1 MSEFREDLLVTP
13 INKKRVIKI
22 IITAVLLVGAFA
34 FSSFF
39 FSFLWDSQRPPPSDR
54 LSEAED
60 EDVVLMMPP
69 FPYNLS
75 DFQNQL
81 PDLTPDQLQEL
92 LDMFDGDID
101 DLDLSNFSQTIIP
114 LLGSEVEVFRV
125 YDYDDYDDL
134 NEMSKNLW
142 RYECFDEFSGDGWH
156 STANSLIFDLYSFSN
171 HSTYY
176 WDSNLIR
183 LKIPLAPTIGINS
196 MVIPALFPTP
206 FIMEDLYANNLAS
219 TTLYKDSFNC
229 TTLDLDFILDDPVN
243 LSYNLF
249 GLDLPSDNE
258 VNNSAL
264 DEDITPSL
272 IKNKFLQFPSSKN
285 VYLNSNPFF
294 KSHYDILNTII
305 KVQDNTFEVANKIRN
320 YLQENFTIGIDA
332 LQNDPPTDTEDVVE
346 WFCEHREGLW
356 TEFASAF
363 TMFCRAF
370 NVSSRFI
377 DGFNSRG
384 IVEDWDM
391 EEMSPYFSVK
401 YKNIYN
407 WAEIYVPTDISG
419 SGMWVQMDI
428 TPLIDFN
435 LDVYSNSSV
444 FNRPS
449 YANITAVL
457 SSSNASVGSRRI
469 NFFDETMQRDL
480 GSVLTDINGEASIV
494 VDINNSQVVGPHII
508 FASYLSVFDY
518 TNYTVLGNVEVN
530 LTIIN
535 PPIVNI
541 SDSLPNNVNVQG
553 YIYDPINNQRI
564 QNAEV
569 NYLLFREGTFIRLF
583 NPFSPRSSFT
593 DNNGVFNTVL
603 NLNPSVLRGNYEI
616 RVDFNGTWDLYGF
629 PFTMSIINDSSNRM
643 DFDVT
648 DEKQFDLYF
657 YINDIEAWDFESP
670 SVSRD
675 STLELKARVL
685 NETGDPVQGE
695 IVDFYDHSQN
705 LYIGSNTTDVNG
717 VTTYNY
723 FIDNIAA
730 GPNKLYVQLGNLRNY
745 SYFILD
751 APISLNLDIWPL
763 NREISKRGTFN
774 RTFIIHGFIND
785 TENSLPVRFGE
796 LSLHLFD
803 GPLDVSHYLIQQAGS
818 LRSNLNGE
826 FFAVFRVD
834 DLTPTRNYTLQL
846 QSNGEFSY
854 IPPTPAPYYF
864 NLWSYVNFSR
874 ISNANFQLE
883 VYDPAE
889 IDDTFRIEGQHTLIQ
904 YNNSYPP
911 ATYNRGDLASFEVQI
926 NQSKDYA
933 PDGSIVTLRDIYTDT
948 NLGSHTFNYI
958 IDQGYYL
965 FVINTSSFHAGLH
978 RIEVEFESSSI
989 IYNVNSTYIVINETI
1004 NIDVVQNNLRIVRNS
1019 DNFIITGTVHES
1031 GINLRAL
1038 VVRIFLLESS
1048 EYGDNSSYLHLSTP
1062 YSILINDDGTFQ
1074 YTVNYID
1081 LNCPQG
1087 QYNITIYFGGS
1098 IYAPGIALSN
1108 YMETTISPL
1117 RDIDVIAGTQFIQ
1130 DTYYTQYESLY
1141 PDIWADHDVLYVI
1154 GNLTWDNGT
1163 ALSGMIVNVT
1173 VKRLDGSIVSYND
1186 TVVTDQYGGFTVS
1199 LYIDPVENW
1208 PTNRVD
1214 SEIWVYFDQ
1223 IVNGI
1228 NYVEQSEE
1236 QYL

>member
-1 MSEFREDLLVTP
+1 MSEFREDLLATA
-13 INKKRVIKI
+13 INTKRIIKI
-22 IITAVLLVGAFA
+22 LLTAVLLVTAFA
-34 FSSFF
+34 FSMVFF
-39 FSFLWDSQRPPPSDR
+39 NLLWDTQRPPPSDR
-54 LSEAED
+54 LSEAEE
-60 EDVVLMMPP
+60 EDVVLIMPP

-81 PDLTPDQLQEL
+81 PDLTLDQLQDL

-125 YDYDDYDDL
+125 YDYDDL

-156 STANSLIFDLYSFSN
+156 STANTVISDFYSFSN
-171 HSTYY
+171 YSIYY
-176 WDSNLIR
+176 WDSDLFQ
-183 LKIPLAPTIGINS
+183 LKIPLSPTIGINS
-196 MVIPALFPTP
+196 MVLPALFPTP
-206 FIMEDLYANNLAS
+206 FIMEDLYADNLAS
-219 TTLYKDSFNC
+219 TTLYKDNFNC
-229 TTLDLDFILDDPVN
+229 TTLDLDFILDGPVN
-243 LSYNLF
+243 LSYSLF

-264 DEDITPSL
+264 DEDITPSP

-285 VYLNSNPFF
+285 VYLNSHPFF

-305 KVQDNTFEVANKIRN
+305 KAQDNTFEVANKIRN

-332 LQNDPPTDTEDVVE
+332 LQNDPPTDNEDVVE
-346 WFCEHREGLW
+346 WFCEHGEGLW

-370 NVSSRFI
+370 NVSSRFV

-391 EEMSPYFSVK
+391 EEMRSYFSVK

-435 LDVYSNSSV
+435 LDAYSNSSV

-457 SSSNASVGSRRI
+457 SSSNASVENRRI
-469 NFFDETMQRDL
+469 NFFDETMQRGL

-508 FASYLSVFDY
+508 STSYLSVFNY
-518 TNYTVLGNVEVN
+518 TLYTVLGNVEVN
-530 LTIIN
+530 LTNVN
-535 PPIVNI
+535 PPVINI
-541 SDSLPNNVNVQG
+541 SDALPNTVNVQG

-569 NYLLFREGTFIRLF
+569 NYLLFREGTFIQIL

-593 DNNGVFNTVL
+593 NNNGVFNTVL
-603 NLNPSVLRGNYEI
+603 NLNPSVTRGNYEI
-616 RVDFNGTWDLYGF
+616 RVDFNGTWDLFGF
-629 PFTMSIINDSSNRM
+629 PFTMSNINGSSNRM

-657 YINDIEAWDFESP
+657 YINNIEAWDFESP
-670 SVSRD
+670 SVSRY

-695 IVDFYDHSQN
+695 TVEFYDHSQN

-717 VTTYNY
+717 FTTYNY

-730 GPNKLYVQLGNLRNY
+730 GPNKLYVQLRNLRNY

-751 APISLNLDIWPL
+751 TPISLNLDIWPL
-763 NREISKRGTFN
+763 NREISKRGTSD

-796 LSLHLFD
+796 LFLYLFD
-803 GPLDVSHYLIQQAGS
+803 GTLDVSYYLIQQTGS

-826 FFAVFRVD
+826 VYIVFSVD
-834 DLTPTRNYTLQL
+834 DLTPTKNYTLQI
-846 QSNGEFSY
+846 QFNGEFSY
-854 IPPTPAPYYF
+854 TPPAPYNF
-864 NLWSYVNFSR
+864 NLWSYINFSR

-889 IDDTFRIEGQHTLIQ
+889 IDDTFRIEGQHTLTQ
-904 YNNSYPP
+904 YNNSNPP
-911 ATYNRGDLASFEVQI
+911 ATYNRGDFASFEVQI
-926 NQSKDYA
+926 NQSIDYA
-933 PDGSIVTLRDIYTDT
+933 PDGSIVRLRDIYTDT
-948 NLGSHTFNYI
+948 ILGSHTFDYI

-989 IYNVNSTYIVINETI
+989 LYNVNSTYIVINEIIT
-1004 NIDVVQNNLRIVRNS
+1004 IDVDQNNLKIVRNS
-1019 DNFIITGTVHES
+1019 ENFIITGTVHEG
-1031 GINLRAL
+1031 GINLRGL
-1038 VVRIFLLESS
+1038 LVRIFLLESS
-1048 EYGDNSSYLHLSTP
+1048 EYGDNSSYLHLSSP
-1062 YSILINDDGTFQ
+1062 YSILINDDGIFQ
-1074 YTVNYID
+1074 YIVNYID

-1087 QYNITIYFGGS
+1087 QYYIIIYFGGS
-1098 IYAPGIALSN
+1098 INAPGITLLS
-1108 YMETTISPL
+1108 YMETTNSTL
-1117 RDIDVIAGTQFIQ
+1117 RNIDVIAGTQFIQ

-1141 PDIWADHDVLYVI
+1141 PDIWADHDTLYVI

-1173 VKRLDGSIVSYND
+1173 IKRLDGSIVTYND
-1186 TVVTDQYGGFTVS
+1186 TVVTDQYGGFIVS

-1208 PTNRVD
+1208 PTNRAD
-1214 SEIWVYFDQ
+1214 SEIWVYFDP